1 MHPTLLLRY
10 DSTCYIGFNGAVSS
24 LLFAIET
31 QMTIGAWGSKGTERK
46 RQQQGENN
54 EAAEREQ

>member
-1 MHPTLLLRY
+1 VNTADKHQFTPCVFQPRCIIMLFFRY

-31 QMTIGAWGSKGTERK
+31 QMTIGA
-46 RQQQGENN
+46 
-54 EAAEREQ
+54 